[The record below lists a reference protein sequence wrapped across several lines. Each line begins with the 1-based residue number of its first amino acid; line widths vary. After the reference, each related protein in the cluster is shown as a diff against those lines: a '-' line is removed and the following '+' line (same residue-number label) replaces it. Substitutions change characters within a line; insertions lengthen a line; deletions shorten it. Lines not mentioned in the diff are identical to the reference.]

1 MVGPIIWLVIILGVL
16 WAAKE
21 WDVRRDLGV
30 SRTNQTALD
39 ILDERYAKGEMDEEE
54 YREHKKI
61 LRNE

>member
-1 MVGPIIWLVIILGVL
+1 MFGPIIWLLIIIGVI

-21 WDVRRDLGV
+21 WDVHRELGI
-30 SRTNQTALD
+30 SSSNQTARD
-39 ILDERYAKGEMDEEE
+39 ILDERYAKGEIDEEE